1 MSPSHPISPSL
12 PVETMWLGSSCLMS
26 FAVRATQA
34 KKRSLL
40 SSEKARGSLAICQE
54 KMAGSSR

>member
-1 MSPSHPISPSL
+1 
-12 PVETMWLGSSCLMS
+12 MWLGSSCLMS